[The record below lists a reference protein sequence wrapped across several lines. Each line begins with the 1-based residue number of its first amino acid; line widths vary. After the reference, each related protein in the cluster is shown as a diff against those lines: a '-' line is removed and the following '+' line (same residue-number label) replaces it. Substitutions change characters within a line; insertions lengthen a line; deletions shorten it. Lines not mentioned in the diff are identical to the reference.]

1 MAAKGTRKFS
11 RYCGIRLPQGAERL
25 LSVALL
31 IFDALL
37 MNALFIGVFTVWFM
51 GLQNADIY
59 LNAYLQV
66 RWILLGLYVVF
77 GLLSGIFNIRNL
89 SAASDIF
96 SHTSNALLG
105 TFLGFNLI
113 AFFSRDIASL
123 SYNFPRPV
131 FLMATVCC
139 VIATVLLRTIVS
151 TVFRPHPLL
160 KRALIIGDESEARR
174 IIKHFHRRGGV
185 RFRIVH
191 TLKPEQIDELAAEV
205 IFRHAHE
212 VFVTDPTLNLDKFWA
227 QVFYQ
232 RKEEPHAFKVRISAD
247 YRKTSGTVALQ
258 SLEDF
263 PLITLNS
270 HPLTPFQRFCKR
282 AFDVTFSLAAMLIA
296 SPVML
301 LTALLVRLDSPGPL
315 LYKQKRVGRYGKE
328 FDVIKF
334 RSMRV
339 GSEAISGPKVATAD
353 DDRISPLGRFLR
365 RFGIDELPQ
374 FFLVLTGEMSV
385 VGPRPERPFF
395 VRDYYEFQGRRLSVK
410 PGVTGLAAVNSRYYL
425 RLTDKVTYDYYY
437 LDNYS
442 LVLDIKIV
450 FQTVWVL
457 LVKSDKA
464 LEDKHHELDGMKKL
478 PQEEEPENGS
488 NSNDN

>member
-1 MAAKGTRKFS
+1 MTATGTRKFS
-11 RYCGIRLPQGAERL
+11 RHCGIRLPQGAERL
-25 LSVALL
+25 LSGALL
-31 IFDALL
+31 VLDALL
-37 MNALFIGVFTVWFM
+37 MNALFIGVFTIWFR
-51 GLQNADIY
+51 GLQQADIY

-66 RWILLGLYVVF
+66 RWILLGLYIAF
-77 GLLSGIFNIRNL
+77 GLLAGIFNIRNIN
-89 SAASDIF
+89 AASDIF

-105 TFLGFNLI
+105 TFISFNLI
-113 AFFSRDIASL
+113 AFFSRDIANL

-139 VIATVLLRTIVS
+139 VIAAVLLRALAS
-151 TVFRPHPLL
+151 TLFRPHPLL
-160 KRALIIGDESEARR
+160 RRAVIIGDESEARR

-191 TLKPEQIDELAAEV
+191 SMKADQIDDLAAEV

-212 VFVTDPTLNLDKFWA
+212 VFVTDPAINLDKFWA
-227 QVFYQ
+227 QVFYL
-232 RKEEPHAFKVRISAD
+232 RKEEPHEFKVRISAD

-263 PLITLNS
+263 PLITLHS
-270 HPLTPFQRFCKR
+270 HPLTSFQRFCKR
-282 AFDVTFSLAAMLIA
+282 TFDLTFSLFALLVS

-315 LYKQKRVGRYGKE
+315 FYKQKRVGRYGKE

-339 GSEAISGPKVATAD
+339 GSEAKSGPKVATAD

-395 VRDYYEFQGRRLSVK
+395 VKDYYEFQGRRLSVK

-437 LDNYS
+437 LDNYG
-442 LVLDIKIV
+442 LILDFKIV

-457 LVKSDKA
+457 LFKSDKA
-464 LEDKHHELDGMKKL
+464 LEDKHHELDGMKRL
-478 PQEEEPENGS
+478 PQEDEAEDRS
-488 NSNDN
+488 DSHDN